1 MGSLSRV
8 KSAHMADLKRKGILY
23 EDDDEPI
30 RLTDQDG
37 SQVIKEFRMSL
48 IGKVLNAKKQNVEKL
63 LQTMPSQ
70 WGMADRITANDLRN
84 GKFLFNFSCEE
95 DLKSVLRKGP
105 FHYNYC
111 MFVLVRWEPIVHDDY
126 PWIIPFWV
134 RVIGIPLHLWNVN
147 NLRSIGGRLG
157 HVDTLELE
165 EGRMLIDIDSRRPL
179 KFKRKGE
186 YEGEEVTIEFKYDML
201 FKHCTTCGLMSHEK
215 GYYPTINTNRPQS
228 LMERGESLHE
238 CSYLM
243 SSMSDQHK
251 REVESSRQSRQK
263 DDRTKEVT
271 SRWSEAGRNHDYRGR
286 HYDENTYQGGHS
298 GATDRYM
305 SRTNRIIR
313 RRHEVPKGSRYGGSR
328 YGGKPYDRHVD
339 QTWREKKVVKDS
351 VMEKRVA
358 DPLRCSSQSHDVV
371 PYEHTSDKNLT
382 PSREELTQRT
392 VEQASGGNQGVKR
405 LASAIVT
412 PSHDPPRMVDNVTV
426 RDRSVALSL
435 TFSPNV
441 PAVEAEN
448 DQMIGALNDMEL
460 LDTGDG
466 GMMDCDGQDDDLLYD
481 DLMDIEEQARSS
493 SLADVSTAHKA
504 HKGIKGA
511 RSGAKLIAPLGIQ
524 SKKNEFHRRGSPR
537 MRSIKQFGRT
547 RSTETGKARRHAS
560 KITRGSSSTSDG
572 LMGSKYPSKHH
583 L

>member
-8 KSAHMADLKRKGILY
+8 KSAHMADLKGKGILY

-48 IGKVLNAKKQNVEKL
+48 IGKGIVLPSTLIVLNL
-63 LQTMPSQ
+63 LWT
-70 WGMADRITANDLRN
+70 GGGVFA
-84 GKFLFNFSCEE
+84 
-95 DLKSVLRKGP
+95 
-105 FHYNYC
+105 
-111 MFVLVRWEPIVHDDY
+111 
-126 PWIIPFWV
+126 
-134 RVIGIPLHLWNVN
+134 RVQLPGEQYGRQPLL
-147 NLRSIGGRLG
+147 
-157 HVDTLELE
+157 
-165 EGRMLIDIDSRRPL
+165 
-179 KFKRKGE
+179 
-186 YEGEEVTIEFKYDML
+186 
-201 FKHCTTCGLMSHEK
+201 
-215 GYYPTINTNRPQS
+215 
-228 LMERGESLHE
+228 
-238 CSYLM
+238 
-243 SSMSDQHK
+243 SDQHK
-251 REVESSRQSRQK
+251 REVESSHQSRQK

-271 SRWSEAGRNHDYRGR
+271 SRWSEARRNHDYKVR
-286 HYDENTYQGGHS
+286 HYDENTYQG
-298 GATDRYM
+298 
-305 SRTNRIIR
+305 
-313 RRHEVPKGSRYGGSR
+313 GSRYGGSR

-339 QTWREKKVVKDS
+339 QTWCEKKVVKDS
-351 VMEKRVA
+351 VMEKRVD

-382 PSREELTQRT
+382 PSREELTQWT

-412 PSHDPPRMVDNVTV
+412 PSHDPLRMVDNVTI
-426 RDRSVALSL
+426 RDRSVVFSL

-511 RSGAKLIAPLGIQ
+511 RSAI
-524 SKKNEFHRRGSPR
+524 
-537 MRSIKQFGRT
+537 RT
-547 RSTETGKARRHAS
+547 H
-560 KITRGSSSTSDG
+560 KID
-572 LMGSKYPSKHH
+572 
-583 L
+583 

>member
-1 MGSLSRV
+1 MITARSRFHTRSRTLYRSDLRQQRFERLGGRRRILSWPISEHV
-8 KSAHMADLKRKGILY
+8 FYLKGKGILY

-30 RLTDQDG
+30 SLTDQDG

-95 DLKSVLRKGP
+95 NLKSVLRKGP

-179 KFKRKGE
+179 KFKGRLPDEQYGHQP
-186 YEGEEVTIEFKYDML
+186 L
-201 FKHCTTCGLMSHEK
+201 L
-215 GYYPTINTNRPQS
+215 
-228 LMERGESLHE
+228 
-238 CSYLM
+238 
-243 SSMSDQHK
+243 SDQHK

-271 SRWSEAGRNHDYRGR
+271 SRWSEARRNHDYRGR

-305 SRTNRIIR
+305 SHTNRIIR

-328 YGGKPYDRHVD
+328 YGGKPYDRHID
-339 QTWREKKVVKDS
+339 QTWREKKAVKDS

-371 PYEHTSDKNLT
+371 PYEHISDKNLT

-392 VEQASGGNQGVKR
+392 VEQASGGNQGKR

-412 PSHDPPRMVDNVTV
+412 PSHDLPRMVDNVTV

-460 LDTGDG
+460 LDTSDG

-481 DLMDIEEQARSS
+481 DLMDIEEQA
-493 SLADVSTAHKA
+493 
-504 HKGIKGA
+504 
-511 RSGAKLIAPLGIQ
+511 
-524 SKKNEFHRRGSPR
+524 
-537 MRSIKQFGRT
+537 
-547 RSTETGKARRHAS
+547 
-560 KITRGSSSTSDG
+560 
-572 LMGSKYPSKHH
+572 
-583 L
+583 